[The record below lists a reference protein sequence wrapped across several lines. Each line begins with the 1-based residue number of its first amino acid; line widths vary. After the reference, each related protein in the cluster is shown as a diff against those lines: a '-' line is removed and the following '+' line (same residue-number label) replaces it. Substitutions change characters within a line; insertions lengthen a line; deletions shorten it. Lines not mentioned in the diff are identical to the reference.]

1 MPKKH
6 LTQTPTSQPT
16 TANAEQ
22 DDSGVIGRL
31 QERPRYVTRE
41 YVVPMLAQVLHGTL
55 PDDLVS
61 PLLDYLVDKDVILR
75 RWDIIST
82 YSLPKGHGDLA
93 AYPNDAI
100 DALSRAIAAHA
111 GSDNC
116 PELLREALWP
126 ENPAQVSE
134 VRRLPDLSRINRVL
148 WDREIHVEALS
159 GFGHEH
165 SERAYEVLTFLVAG
179 LAAPPLPPAEP
190 DDRSDQQRAL
200 DARNFSIESIR
211 IREAAR
217 ARRAEDH
224 RRNLLAAVEQAL
236 SLAQQ
241 SGSPTTEVGPRD
253 EGDAPTDSVG
263 TPSNIEPVEDA
274 GQPPTHH
281 VPPVPDEA
289 LEGSLATPKRKSS
302 RPQRAA
308 TKPLS
313 DMAILVL
320 RALPSCREDALR
332 TLDEVADGIATNPKP
347 STSSVCRA
355 ISELRQHKP
364 PLADAASYRRTQ
376 AGDAESAR

>member
-1 MPKKH
+1 M
-6 LTQTPTSQPT
+6 
-16 TANAEQ
+16 
-22 DDSGVIGRL
+22 IGSL
-31 QERPRYVTRE
+31 QQRPRYVTRD
-41 YVVPMLAQVLHGTL
+41 YVLPMLKQILHGTL

-61 PLLDYLVDKDVILR
+61 PLLDYLVDKEVILR

-82 YSLPKGHGDLA
+82 YSLPKGRGDLA

-100 DALSRAIAAHA
+100 DALSRAVAAHA

-126 ENPAQVSE
+126 ENPAQASE
-134 VRRLPDLSRINRVL
+134 VRWLPDLSRINRVL

-179 LAAPPLPPAEP
+179 LAPPPLPTPGP
-190 DDRSDQQRAL
+190 DDRSDEQKAF
-200 DARNFSIESIR
+200 DARRFSIESIR
-211 IREAAR
+211 IWEAAR

-224 RRNLLAAVEQAL
+224 RRNLLAAAEQAL
-236 SLAQQ
+236 RFAQQ

-253 EGDAPTDSVG
+253 EDDATDSVG
-263 TPSNIEPVEDA
+263 TPSNIAPVADA
-274 GQPPTHH
+274 RQPPTHH
-281 VPPVPDEA
+281 VPHVPDEA

-302 RPQRAA
+302 QPQRAA
-308 TKPLS
+308 TKALS

-320 RALPSCREDALR
+320 RALPSSRENALR
-332 TLDEVADGIATNPKP
+332 TQDEVADGIATNPKP